1 MTEKKKVELNEE
13 NLEGIAGGAGVKVGV
28 DTDINTD
35 RSSNK
40 NDKDTAKNQNS
51 QVTTKQKKS
60 ENNVEG
66 NESTVGLQTGPIR
79 SKKKMTIDLRN

>member
-1 MTEKKKVELNEE
+1 MADEKKVELNEE
-13 NLEGIAGGAGVKVGV
+13 NLEGVAGGAGVKVGV
-28 DTDINTD
+28 DTDVNTD
-35 RSSNK
+35 RSGNK